1 MHFPNLHRLRLQHL
15 RCLVTIARLG
25 NMRAAAEKLAV
36 SQPAVTKT
44 IKELE
49 ELVGK
54 PLLIRHRHG
63 VSLTAAGQALV
74 EQAQLGLNTLDN
86 AISDAKQQPRRTLAL
101 GMLPTLSSGL
111 PRRLLNAL
119 HALGLPRLR
128 LDTDLNPQLLSRLQ
142 EGELDI
148 VIGRLAD
155 PDHML
160 DLNFEPLW
168 AEPLVVVMA
177 GGHPLSQ
184 APWEQWEGLPYP
196 VVLPLPGT
204 SLYQASQSFLLHMGP
219 SAEHCQLETLTL
231 AVAEEAVERDQAI
244 WFTGLSSAKAGVGA
258 KRWIIRRIPD
268 APSETIGLFT
278 QTLHT
283 QNLAEPLA
291 AIRSQIK
298 IWRQA
303 LQAQLSD

>member
-1 MHFPNLHRLRLQHL
+1 
-15 RCLVTIARLG
+15 
-25 NMRAAAEKLAV
+25 MRAAAEKLAV

-54 PLLIRHRHG
+54 SLLVRHRHG
-63 VSLTAAGQALV
+63 VTLTAAGQALV

-119 HALGLPRLR
+119 HELGLPRLR
-128 LDTDLNPQLLSRLQ
+128 LDTDLNPYLLARLQ
-142 EGELDI
+142 QGELDI
-148 VIGRLAD
+148 VMGRLAD

-168 AEPLVVVMA
+168 AEPLVVVMSA
-177 GGHPLSQ
+177 GHPLSQ
-184 APWEQWEGLPYP
+184 APWEQWEGLPHP

-204 SLYQASQSFLLHMGP
+204 SLYQAAQTFLQHMGA
-219 SAEHCQLETLTL
+219 STEHRQLETLTL
-231 AVAEEAVERDQAI
+231 AVAEEAVERDLAI
-244 WFTGLSSAKAGVGA
+244 WFTGLSSAKAGVGSQ
-258 KRWIIRRIPD
+258 RWVMRRLPD
-268 APSETIGLFT
+268 AASETIGLFT

-298 IWRQA
+298 LWRQD
-303 LQAQLSD
+303 LQAHLKHQS